1 MPQVKIPPP
10 YRGPTGGRAIVHVDG
25 PTVGDCLAALA
36 ESHPGLGELLQEPGG
51 ALHRFVTVFVN
62 GDEVER
68 SALDTR
74 VRASDELEILTA
86 LAGG

>member
-1 MPQVKIPPP
+1 MPRVKIPPP
-10 YRGPTGGRAIVHVDG
+10 YRGPTGGRAIVRVDG
-25 PTVGDCLAALA
+25 LTVGDCLAALA

-68 SALDTR
+68 SALDTP
-74 VRASDELEILTA
+74 VGDSDEVEILTA